1 VNYYGEPKLDRLKAL
16 IDAEVRQGIHSLRAS
31 YLSRKYEIEPALA
44 QQVLS
49 DLVAA
54 GDLTTHYQVL
64 CSGEKQQY
72 DVDREFTKWDEI
84 PNYELVCRRCG
95 DRYVPRE
102 ENILLSFEPTEIY
115 LEELAHNLEH
125 SG

>member
-31 YLSRKYEIEPALA
+31 YLSRKYKIEPALA

-54 GDLTTHYQVL
+54 GDLATHYQVL

-72 DVDREFTKWDEI
+72 DVDREFTKRDEI

-95 DRYVPRE
+95 DRYVPNE

-115 LEELAHNLEH
+115 LEELAQQ
-125 SG
+125 S